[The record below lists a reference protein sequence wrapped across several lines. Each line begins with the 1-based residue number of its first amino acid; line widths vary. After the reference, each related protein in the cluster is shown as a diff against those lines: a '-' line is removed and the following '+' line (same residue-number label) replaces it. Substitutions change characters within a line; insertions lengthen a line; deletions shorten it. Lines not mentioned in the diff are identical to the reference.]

1 MEVTG
6 WHSPS
11 DSRYCVPFIK
21 GGHDTDKRKN
31 YTIYVDQFFSTAI
44 DSKEKTGIKMKEP
57 QNGKALYVLSINYVH
72 ILCLCL

>member
-1 MEVTG
+1 MEVTD

-11 DSRYCVPFIK
+11 DSRYCAPFIK
-21 GGHDTDKRKN
+21 EAMTLTKEKN

-44 DSKEKTGIKMKEP
+44 DSKKKTGIKMKEP
-57 QNGKALYVLSINYVH
+57 QNGKDFYVLSINYVH